1 MALVQIMR
9 IVDTMVKYDAQ
20 GLVPAIV
27 QHARTGQVLMLG
39 YMNSDALQQ
48 TRDSKLVTFWSRSR
62 GMLWQKGETSG
73 HVLHLV
79 EIREDCD
86 GDALLVLADPV
97 GPTCH
102 TGEVSCFHTSLAGT
116 PATNQVPEVG
126 FLAELSQLIAQRDRE
141 RPEGSYTTKLLAG
154 GVDRIG
160 KKIGEEAAEVII
172 AAKNRAPQELSWEVA
187 DLLYHTL
194 VLMQDQDLPLNQVIQ
209 ELRRRHAE

>member
-1 MALVQIMR
+1 
-9 IVDTMVKYDAQ
+9 MVKFDQQ
-20 GLVPAIV
+20 GLIPAIV

-39 YMNSDALQQ
+39 YMNAEALQQ
-48 TRDSKLVTFWSRSR
+48 TRERGLVTFWSRSR

-102 TGEVSCFHTSLAGT
+102 TGETSCFHSTLSGAA
-116 PATNQVPEVG
+116 ATEQVPEVG

-141 RPEGSYTTKLLAG
+141 RPEGSYTTKLLVG

-172 AAKNRAPQELSWEVA
+172 AAKNRAPEELAWEAA

-194 VLMQDQDLPLNQVIQ
+194 VLLQSQGLPLGQVIR
-209 ELRRRHAE
+209 ELRRRHAG